1 MLVPPW
7 EDLLQS
13 HAEIYLL
20 SSKQMENKILELT
33 VKQDVFKACKYLIH
47 QDSFLTTKTS
57 S

>member
-13 HAEIYLL
+13 HVGIYLL
-20 SSKQMENKILELT
+20 SSKQMENKILEET
-33 VKQDVFKACKYLIH
+33 VKQTFSKACKYLIH